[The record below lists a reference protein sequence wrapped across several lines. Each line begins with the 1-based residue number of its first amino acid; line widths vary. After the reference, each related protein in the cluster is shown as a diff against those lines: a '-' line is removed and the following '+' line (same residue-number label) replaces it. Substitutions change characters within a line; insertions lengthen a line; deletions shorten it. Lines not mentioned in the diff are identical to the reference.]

1 MMRFRIAVV
10 LAGCSLGL
18 LWGCQR
24 RAERP
29 ADQRGTFV
37 VLDSSRAAVLIARD
51 TVESFFD
58 RVGRVDM
65 GLQLQTCFPDTAR
78 RSRILAE
85 YRDRLRRDVSNFS
98 EREEAILRSQLHI
111 IRQWTIDMGVD
122 LFPDSL
128 FLLKSRGSL
137 YGEGAFFTRGRAI
150 VIPRSA
156 LERPNRAEL
165 RRTLLHELFHIYSR
179 LHPDQREALYRIIGF
194 VPLDGPVHLP
204 DAVAG
209 RRLLNPDGL
218 ADSFALRLAHRGE
231 ALLAYPLVRAN
242 ADCYQPEKERY
253 FAYLDFQVYPLRK
266 REEGEGF
273 SVTADSLGNSPFSY
287 YELPGF
293 FDQIGDNTSYII
305 HPDEILA
312 DNLALL
318 FLLEYD
324 ARQLNDLA
332 LSERGRQI
340 LEDMREVLTR

>member
-1 MMRFRIAVV
+1 L

-18 LWGCQR
+18 FASCQR

-29 ADQRGTFV
+29 AEQRGEFV
-37 VLDSSRAAVLIARD
+37 VLDSSRAAALIARD
-51 TVESFFD
+51 TVEYFFD
-58 RVGRVDM
+58 RIGRIDM
-65 GLQLQTCFPDTAR
+65 GLQLRTCFPDTVPR
-78 RSRILAE
+78 RRILAQ
-85 YRDRLRRDVSNFS
+85 YRDRLRQDVSTFS
-98 EREEAILRSQLHI
+98 EREEALLRSQLHI
-111 IRQWTIDMGVD
+111 VRQWAIDMGVD

-150 VIPRSA
+150 VIPQSA
-156 LERPNRAEL
+156 LERPDRAEL

-179 LHPDQREALYRIIGF
+179 LHPGQRKALYRIIGF
-194 VPLDGPVHLP
+194 VPLDGPVLLP
-204 DAVAG
+204 DILAG
-209 RRLLNPDGL
+209 QRLLNPDGL
-218 ADSFALRLAHRGE
+218 ADSFALRLAYRGDS
-231 ALLAYPLVRAN
+231 LLGYPLVRAKP
-242 ADCYQPEKERY
+242 ACYQPEQEGY
-253 FAYLDFQVYPLRK
+253 FSYLDFQVYPLSK

-273 SVTADSLGNSPFSY
+273 AVSADSLGNSPISY
-287 YELPGF
+287 YELPSF

-312 DNLALL
+312 DNLALM

-324 ARQLNDLA
+324 AGQLNELV